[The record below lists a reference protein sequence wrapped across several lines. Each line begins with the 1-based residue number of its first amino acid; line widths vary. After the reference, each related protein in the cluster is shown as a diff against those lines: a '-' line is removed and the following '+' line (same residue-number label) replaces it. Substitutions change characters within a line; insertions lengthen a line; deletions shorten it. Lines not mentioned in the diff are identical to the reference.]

1 MVAFAS
7 DLLHAV
13 QPNRLGRI
21 AHQTMPRYDPMTKAE
36 KCIKQLKSV
45 ELFTGAGGLALGLEK
60 SGWHH
65 EALIERDEHAC
76 STIHLNE
83 SLGHPLAK
91 EWRLFAQDVRGI
103 SYDKLAGGVDMV
115 AGGPPCQPFSLG
127 GKHRAFQDRRDMFPE
142 AVRAVRELR
151 PRCFL
156 FENVKGLLRQS
167 FATYFH
173 YVILQLSYPL
183 VARKKDE
190 HWESHLSRLER
201 IHTAGKDMDL
211 SYKVV
216 YRLLDAAEY
225 GVPQHRH
232 RVFIVGF
239 RSDLGKEWSFPE
251 PTHSLNRLLWE
262 QWVTGSYWD
271 EHRIARRDRPS
282 FPPRRSGSIERLAT
296 DFALFPPDG
305 ERCRTVRDAIAGL
318 PDPWDKRHAFPN
330 HEFRDGARPYP
341 GHTGSTLDEP
351 SKALKAGD
359 HGVPGGE
366 NMIALPDGSCR
377 YYTVRES
384 ARIQTFPDDYVFSGS
399 WTEAMRQ
406 IGNAV
411 PVNLAVAVGES
422 VMKQVA

>member
-1 MVAFAS
+1 MS
-7 DLLHAV
+7 
-13 QPNRLGRI
+13 P
-21 AHQTMPRYDPMTKAE
+21 
-36 KCIKQLKSV
+36 LKSI

-60 SGWHH
+60 TGWHH
-65 EALIERDEHAC
+65 EALIELNEHAC

-91 EWRLFAQDVRGI
+91 NWRLYAQDVRRINYGT
-103 SYDKLAGGVDMV
+103 LAKDVDMV

-127 GKHRAFQDRRDMFPE
+127 GKHRAYQDKRDMFPE

-151 PRCFL
+151 PQCFL
-156 FENVKGLLRQS
+156 FENVKGLLRQR
-167 FATYFH
+167 FASYFH

-183 VARKKDE
+183 TVRKKE
-190 HWESHLSRLER
+190 ESWESHLSRLER
-201 IHTAGKDMDL
+201 IHTGGKEMDL
-211 SYKVV
+211 TYKVV
-216 YRLLDAAEY
+216 YRLLDAVDY

-239 RSDLGKEWSFPE
+239 RSDLGREWSFPAA
-251 PTHSLNRLLWE
+251 THSSDRLLWE
-262 QWVTGSYWD
+262 QWISGAYWD
-271 EHRIARRDRPS
+271 EHGVAKKAR
-282 FPPRRSGSIERLAT
+282 PPVPARLVPRIERLAA
-296 DFALFPPDG
+296 DFKRFPPPG
-305 ERCRTVRDAIAGL
+305 QRWRTVRDAIVGL
-318 PDPWDKRHAFPN
+318 PDPKDKWHTIPN

-341 GHTGSTLDEP
+341 GHTGSLLDEP

-366 NMIALPDGSCR
+366 NMIALPNGSFR

-384 ARIQTFPDDYVFSGS
+384 ARVQTFPDDYIFSGS

-411 PVNLAVAVGES
+411 PVQLAMAVGDS
-422 VMKQVA
+422 VRRQVG

>member
-1 MVAFAS
+1 MK
-7 DLLHAV
+7 
-13 QPNRLGRI
+13 NGRLSI
-21 AHQTMPRYDPMTKAE
+21 
-36 KCIKQLKSV
+36 
-45 ELFTGAGGLALGLEK
+45 ELFTGAGGLALGLEQ

-65 EALIERDEHAC
+65 AALIERNEHAC
-76 STIHLNE
+76 STLHMNE

-91 EWRLFAQDVRGI
+91 GWRLFPDDVRTI
-103 SYDKLAGGVDMV
+103 RYADLSDHVDMV

-127 GKHRAFQDRRDMFPE
+127 GKHRAFQDKRDMFPE

-151 PRCFL
+151 PACFV

-167 FATYFH
+167 FASYFH
-173 YVILQLSYPL
+173 YIILQLTYPML
-183 VARKKDE
+183 VRKADE
-190 HWESHLSRLER
+190 DWQSHLSKLER
-201 IHTAGKDMDL
+201 HHTGSRETDL
-211 SYKVV
+211 SYRVV
-216 YRLLDAAEY
+216 YRLLDAADY

-239 RSDLGKEWSFPE
+239 RSDLQKAWSFPNA
-251 PTHSLNRLLWE
+251 THSYDRLLWD
-262 QWVTGSYWD
+262 QWVSGDYWEEHQIPKTGRPPVP
-271 EHRIARRDRPS
+271 EKLMIRIRRLQSDFS
-282 FPPRRSGSIERLAT
+282 LFSPP
-296 DFALFPPDG
+296 G
-305 ERCRTVRDAIAGL
+305 ERCRTVRDALRGL
-318 PDPWDKRHAFPN
+318 PDPQNKHETVHN

-341 GHTGSTLDEP
+341 GHTGSALDAP

-366 NMIALPDGSCR
+366 NMLALPDGTYR

-411 PVNLAVAVGES
+411 PVKLAKSVGTSILE
-422 VMKQVA
+422 QVA